1 MTSQAVDIA
10 AKVAFLRR
18 PAAYAERPSQVEV
31 IETHMSWVFLTD
43 RYVYKLRKPVR
54 TDYLDF
60 SSLARRRADC
70 EEELRLNRRL
80 APEVYLGLVALNRQA
95 DGGLALAG
103 RGEVVEW
110 LVKMRRLPR
119 DRMLDA
125 CIAQGTVTPAEVDSF
140 TGALVAF
147 YQQSEPQPM
156 SGEAYRQRW
165 RRDVLTNHSVL
176 LAADRGLPV
185 AQLERLRDALLDF
198 IDTRAALLAERA
210 KRLIEA
216 HGDLRPEHVCL
227 SEPPV
232 FIDRLE
238 FNRALRR
245 LDPVEEVAFLAM
257 ECEHAGAA
265 WIGERIFDTYQALS
279 GERPAAGLVAFYKAG
294 RAQLRARLS
303 ASHLTDHPPRVS
315 VQKWLR
321 KTRDYLALAQR
332 YLAESGA

>member
-1 MTSQAVDIA
+1 MTAQAIDIA
-10 AKVAFLRR
+10 TKVAFLRR
-18 PAAYAERPSQVEV
+18 PAVYSERPSQVEV

-43 RYVYKLRKPVR
+43 SHVYKLHKPVR

-70 EEELRLNRRL
+70 EEEVRLNHRL
-80 APEVYLGLVALNRQA
+80 APDVYLGTVTLTREP
-95 DGGLALAG
+95 DGGLVLAG

-110 LVKMRRLPR
+110 LVKMRRLPH

-125 CIAQGTVTPAEVDSF
+125 CIAQGTVMPAEVDSF
-140 TGALVAF
+140 TGVLVAF
-147 YQQSEPQPM
+147 YQQTESEPM

-165 RRDVLTNHSVL
+165 CRDVQTNHRVL

-185 AQLERLRDALLDF
+185 AQLERLRDGLLGF
-198 IDTRAALLAERA
+198 IDTRAVLLAARA
-210 KRLIEA
+210 GRVIEA

-227 SEPPV
+227 TEPPV

-238 FNRALRR
+238 FNRALRL
-245 LDPVEEVAFLAM
+245 LDPLEELAFLAL

-265 WIGERIFDTYQALS
+265 WIGERVFDTYQTLS
-279 GERPAAGLVAFYKAG
+279 GERPAAELVAFYKAG

-315 VQKWLR
+315 TRKWLR
-321 KTRDYLALAQR
+321 KTRDYLELAQC
-332 YLAESGA
+332 YLEELGA